1 MHQHQLIEAIREG
14 EPYLCDSDTSSETD
28 EVSSSILR
36 FLSKLMAKGKLLIL
50 LLIVRSP
57 KANNALPLSADL
69 NLALSASK
77 DAGVPLPVGSLTST
91 LYNKLSGHDDYAGR
105 DFSVVYE
112 YLKEGMQGG
121 VADQIADKLKQTK

>member
-1 MHQHQLIEAIREG
+1 
-14 EPYLCDSDTSSETD
+14 
-28 EVSSSILR
+28 
-36 FLSKLMAKGKLLIL
+36 MAKGKLLVL
-50 LLIVRSP
+50 LFTVRSP